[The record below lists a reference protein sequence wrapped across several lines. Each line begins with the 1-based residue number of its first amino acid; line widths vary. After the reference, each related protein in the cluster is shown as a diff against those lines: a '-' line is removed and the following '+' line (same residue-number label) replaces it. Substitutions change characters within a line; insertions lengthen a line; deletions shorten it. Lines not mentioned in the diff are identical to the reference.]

1 MVQDV
6 IANPTA
12 YGFTAATAGEGVA
25 GPQTESAL
33 IEPDTVDNLKGW
45 GLWGADTTTPD
56 SSQPVNHQYAYLS
69 APDAEQTHFFS
80 DDQHLSAAGQQIE
93 ANLDHNLLTDDA
105 IDLANL
111 PYTLGNTTVG
121 FSGTAS
127 GGTLTVTSGAQSANI
142 ALLGNYL
149 AATFVTAGDG
159 LGGTLVL
166 DQTNSSPQLLLA
178 AAHH

>member
-1 MVQDV
+1 M
-6 IANPTA
+6 
-12 YGFTAATAGEGVA
+12 
-25 GPQTESAL
+25 
-33 IEPDTVDNLKGW
+33 
-45 GLWGADTTTPD
+45 
-56 SSQPVNHQYAYLS
+56 
-69 APDAEQTHFFS
+69 
-80 DDQHLSAAGQQIE
+80 
-93 ANLDHNLLTDDA
+93 
-105 IDLANL
+105 
-111 PYTLGNTTVG
+111 G